1 MNVNQLSANG
11 YYITEVFNEIP
22 NFTFTVDS
30 IRGLRHV
37 HYVEN
42 IEFLNELI
50 TYFDMREVRGVEIWR
65 DYPGY
70 ENHYHV
76 DDYTL
81 VENIAILYLGGT
93 NTPNMGTGYIEEDQ
107 EFQINYKLNDGL
119 VLKNSKNI
127 LHGMIG
133 TVTDVEYRTALYFN
147 WKS

>member
-1 MNVNQLSANG
+1 MRVNQLSANG
-11 YYITEVFNEIP
+11 YHITETFSEIP
-22 NFTFTVDS
+22 NFTFTVDA
-30 IRGLRHV
+30 IRGLRYV
-37 HYVEN
+37 HYIEN

-50 TYFDMREVRGVEIWR
+50 TYFNMKEVRGVELWR

-76 DDYTL
+76 DDHTT
-81 VENIAILYLGGT
+81 VENIAIFYLDGT
-93 NTPNMGTGYIEEDQ
+93 NTPNMGTGYIEEGQ

-119 VLKNSKNI
+119 VLKNSTTI

-133 TVTDVEYRTALYFN
+133 TVTDVEYRTAVYFN

>member
-1 MNVNQLSANG
+1 MRVNQLSANG
-11 YYITEVFNEIP
+11 YHITETFSEIP
-22 NFTFTVDS
+22 NFTFTVDA
-30 IRGLRHV
+30 IRGLRYV
-37 HYVEN
+37 HYIEN

-50 TYFDMREVRGVEIWR
+50 TYFNMKEVRGVELWR

-76 DDYTL
+76 DDHTT
-81 VENIAILYLGGT
+81 VENIAIFYLNGT
-93 NTPNMGTGYIEEDQ
+93 NTPNMGTGYIEEGQ

-119 VLKNSKNI
+119 VLKNSTTI

-133 TVTDVEYRTALYFN
+133 TVTDVESRTAVYFN